1 MPRPRRTRDPEE
13 TREKLVTAAE
23 REFNTRGFFGT
34 DTNRIARQAGYAP
47 QTFYRHFTDKTDIFL
62 AVYERW
68 WRGEGEAVVAA
79 ARGLKGEAR
88 LARIADTILQFH
100 ARWRIFRRALRH
112 LSADDK
118 RVRAARVKARK
129 AQTDSL
135 KQVPRKKRL
144 SEEELYAGLITIERL
159 SDAAAEE
166 EFADMGFSK
175 RAARNAVIAALRTT
189 HQ

>member
-1 MPRPRRTRDPEE
+1 MPRPRKTRDPEE
-13 TREKLVTAAE
+13 TKEKLLTAAE
-23 REFNTRGFFGT
+23 RAFNTKGFFGT
-34 DTNRIARQAGYAP
+34 DTNRIARAAGYAP

-68 WRGEGEAVVAA
+68 WRSEGEAVAAA
-79 ARGLKGEAR
+79 ARGTKGEAR
-88 LARIADTILQFH
+88 LAKIAETILEFH

-112 LSADDK
+112 LSAEDK

-129 AQTDSL
+129 AQIESL
-135 KQVPRKKRL
+135 KRVPRKKRVA
-144 SEEELYAGLITIERL
+144 EEELYAGLIIIERL
-159 SDAAAEE
+159 SDAAAED

-175 RAARNAVIAALRTT
+175 RAARASVIAMLRTT

>member
-1 MPRPRRTRDPEE
+1 MPRARKTRDPEE
-13 TREKLVTAAE
+13 TKESLLTAAE

-34 DTNRIARQAGYAP
+34 DTNRIARQAGFAP
-47 QTFYRHFTDKTDIFL
+47 QTFYRHFADKTDIFL

-68 WRGEGEAVVAA
+68 WRGEGEAVTAA
-79 ARGLKGEAR
+79 ARGTKGEVR
-88 LARIADTILQFH
+88 LAKIAGTILDFH
-100 ARWRIFRRALRH
+100 VRWRIFRRSLRH
-112 LSADDK
+112 LSADDR

-129 AQTDSL
+129 AQIESL
-135 KQVPRKKRL
+135 KRVPRKKRITD
-144 SEEELYAGLITIERL
+144 EEIYAGLIIIERL

-175 RAARNAVIAALRTT
+175 RAARDAVIAALRTT